1 MTGIELQ
8 ILDMIQTW
16 RTPILDSFMSA
27 ITRLGDGGVFWI
39 ALAVVLLVIPKTRKY
54 GIVMAVALI
63 LDLLICNICLKNL
76 VARTRPYDVNTAIEL
91 IARKPRDYSFPSG
104 HTAAAFTATFAL
116 YFARC
121 KKWWI
126 LSLVLA
132 VLIAISR
139 LYLYMHFPTD
149 VLGGIF
155 IGVLCGYLANKII
168 KSE

>member
-76 VARTRPYDVNTAIEL
+76 VARSRPYDVNTAIEL

-104 HTAAAFTATFAL
+104 HTAAAFTATLAL